1 MASEPIELFHAAKQ
15 PYGNQHI
22 NILM

>member
-1 MASEPIELFHAAKQ
+1 MASEPIELFHAATQ